1 MHFVRVLSTAGKGL
15 AGARIRVSERTLTT
29 DSFGRA
35 GIELRKIERVQA
47 HFSIRGYR
55 DEDRAFSCEKV
66 GYHEET
72 ITLKPE

>member
-1 MHFVRVLSTAGKGL
+1 V
-15 AGARIRVSERTLTT
+15 TT

-35 GIELRKIERVQA
+35 GIELRKNERVQA
-47 HFSIRGYR
+47 HFTVRDYR
-55 DEDRAFSCEKV
+55 DEDQAFSCEKV